1 MISHFSQVPAFI
13 VNVLLIIS
21 VESLQVRK
29 TVIEM
34 HAYLNIL
41 IDVREYL
48 GASGPVLNFL
58 NVDKRITTLAVNVNL
73 NSYIENTKNVT

>member
-1 MISHFSQVPAFI
+1 
-13 VNVLLIIS
+13 
-21 VESLQVRK
+21 
-29 TVIEM
+29 M

-48 GASGPVLNFL
+48 GASGPVLNFP